1 MYIKVLLNDG
11 GYNMNTSNFD
21 TKKAEAF
28 EGKVVNM
35 LNLGSLA
42 LMTSL
47 GHRTGLFDA
56 MADMT
61 ASTSKEIAKKSG
73 LNERYV
79 REWLGSMA
87 TAGIIEHYSR
97 ANTYRLPTE
106 HAACLTRSSSPNNL
120 AAFTQYIAVLG
131 AVEDEVLEAFRH
143 GSGVPYSSYK
153 RFHEVM
159 AEDSGQTVV
168 AALKSHI
175 LPLIPDVSKRLGE
188 GIEVVDIGCGSG
200 RAIIILAENFPR
212 SRFTGLDISEEAII
226 IAREAA
232 KRNNLKNAEFHV
244 HDTSESFGN
253 NKFGL
258 ITAFDA
264 IHDQAKPERVL
275 RNIYEAL
282 KPGGTF
288 LMQDIAASS
297 NVEKNIDHPI
307 APFLYTIS
315 CMHCMSVSLANGGPG
330 LGAMWGK
337 EKALEML
344 KNTGFNDIRIEQLS
358 HDIQNYYYI
367 TVKVL

>member
-1 MYIKVLLNDG
+1 MK
-11 GYNMNTSNFD
+11 TSDFD
-21 TKKAEAF
+21 PEKAEAF
-28 EGKVVNM
+28 EGKVVDM

-47 GHRTGLFDA
+47 GHRAGLFDA
-56 MADMT
+56 MAHLPF
-61 ASTSKEIAKKSG
+61 STSDEIAKASG

-79 REWLGSMA
+79 REWLGAMTTS
-87 TAGIIEHYSR
+87 GIIEHH
-97 ANTYRLPTE
+97 AGDNTYRLPPE
-106 HAACLTRSSSPNNL
+106 HAACLTRSSAPNNL

-131 AVEDEVLEAFRH
+131 AVEDEVLEAFNH
-143 GSGVPYSSYK
+143 GQGVPYSSYK

-168 AALKSHI
+168 AALNDHI
-175 LPLIPDVSKRLGE
+175 LPLVPDISKKLSE
-188 GIEVVDIGCGSG
+188 GIDVIDIGCGSG
-200 RAIIILAENFPR
+200 RAIALLAENFPK
-212 SRFTGLDISEEAII
+212 SHFTGLDLSEDAV
-226 IAREAA
+226 AA
-232 KRNNLKNAEFHV
+232 ANETVKRDNLGNAEFRV
-244 HDTSESFGN
+244 YDTSESFACD
-253 NKFGL
+253 KYGL

-264 IHDQAKPERVL
+264 IHDQSKPLQVL
-275 RNIYEAL
+275 KNIYEAL
-282 KPGGTF
+282 APGGTF

-315 CMHCMSVSLANGGPG
+315 CMHCMSVSLAGGGPG

-344 KNTGFNDIRIEQLS
+344 KSAGFRNVRIEKLS

-367 TVKVL
+367 TVKPAQED